1 MGSGFSLHAQGKK
14 AASTLSMHG
23 YWPHG
28 LFYPNVTHVPDA
40 FIYSWKDVP
49 TEAQE
54 SLDMQNH
61 LSTEDRGLEIFDK

>member
-40 FIYSWKDVP
+40 FIIAEKMFP
-49 TEAQE
+49 LKPRKA
-54 SLDMQNH
+54 
-61 LSTEDRGLEIFDK
+61 